1 MPRIRQYAERYAV
14 KDFWKEIDRCCPL
27 AGIQSNN
34 AVALEE
40 KTGVDHQTLRNY
52 RKGKPAE
59 LQKGENRNAGKRPS
73 KAGDHPPPKPGGDS
87 ENPGVLREGAPGVCE
102 GMAVI

>member
-40 KTGVDHQTLRNY
+40 KTGVDHQTLRKY
-52 RKGKPAE
+52 RKGKTE
-59 LQKGENRNAGKRPS
+59 MRVS
-73 KAGDHPPPKPGGDS
+73 
-87 ENPGVLREGAPGVCE
+87 VLRKLVTTLHPNP
-102 GMAVI
+102 AVILKTLGYSEKELRAFAREWQ

>member
-14 KDFWKEIDRCCPL
+14 EDFWKEIDRCCPL

-52 RKGKPAE
+52 WKGKTE
-59 LQKGENRNAGKRPS
+59 MRVSVLKKLVTTL
-73 KAGDHPPPKPGGDS
+73 HP
-87 ENPGVLREGAPGVCE
+87 NP
-102 GMAVI
+102 AVILKTLGYSEKEIRAFAREWQ

>member
-14 KDFWKEIDRCCPL
+14 DDFWKEIDRCCPL
-27 AGIQSNN
+27 AGIQSDN

-52 RKGKPAE
+52 RKGQTEMRVSVLKK
-59 LQKGENRNAGKRPS
+59 LVTTL
-73 KAGDHPPPKPGGDS
+73 HP
-87 ENPGVLREGAPGVCE
+87 NP
-102 GMAVI
+102 AVILKTLGYSEKEIRAFAREWQ

>member
-14 KDFWKEIDRCCPL
+14 DDFWKEIDRCCPL

-52 RKGKPAE
+52 RKGKTE
-59 LQKGENRNAGKRPS
+59 MRES
-73 KAGDHPPPKPGGDS
+73 
-87 ENPGVLREGAPGVCE
+87 VLRKLVTTLHPYP
-102 GMAVI
+102 AVILKTLGYSEKEIRAFAREWQ

>member
-14 KDFWKEIDRCCPL
+14 DDFWKEIDRCCPL

-52 RKGKPAE
+52 RKAKTE
-59 LQKGENRNAGKRPS
+59 MRVS
-73 KAGDHPPPKPGGDS
+73 
-87 ENPGVLREGAPGVCE
+87 VLRKLVTTLHPNP
-102 GMAVI
+102 AVILKTLGYSEKEIRAFAREWQ

>member
-14 KDFWKEIDRCCPL
+14 EDFWKEIDRCCPL

-40 KTGVDHQTLRNY
+40 KTGVDLQTLRNY
-52 RKGKPAE
+52 RKGKTE
-59 LQKGENRNAGKRPS
+59 MRVSVLKKLVTTL
-73 KAGDHPPPKPGGDS
+73 HP
-87 ENPGVLREGAPGVCE
+87 NP
-102 GMAVI
+102 AVILKTLGYSEKEIRAFAREWQ